1 MHRRGFSNINW
12 EATYKITKA
21 LLEDYE
27 NQKMLAARFSIW
39 LKSPAISDMPGG
51 GSVSNSNEDKLT
63 GEMEDAD
70 QARFKVELMERTIE
84 IMHTIDDR
92 HEIYADLLMYRY
104 ISGMPIKEVRQ
115 QLESDRDY
123 AMAFPERTYNDLL
136 HDAVWSFAMI
146 YPSDDIR
153 IKVRR

>member
-1 MHRRGFSNINW
+1 MQKRGFSNINW
-12 EATYKITKA
+12 EATYRITKV

-27 NQKMLAARFSIW
+27 NQRMMVARFSIW
-39 LKSPAISDMPGG
+39 MKSPAVSDIPGDG
-51 GSVSNSNEDKLT
+51 LVSNSIEDRLT
-63 GEMEDAD
+63 GEMEEAD
-70 QARFKVELMERTIE
+70 QARFKVELIENTIE
-84 IMHTIDDR
+84 IMRTIDDR

-123 AMAFPERTYNDLL
+123 TMAFPERTYNDLL
-136 HDAVWSFAMI
+136 HDAIWSFAMI
-146 YPSDDIR
+146 YPSEDIR